1 MHEQESEL
9 HKKMISL
16 DSFGSDWFKNSSCQ
30 RNLWGTEPAHA
41 DGQTADPTVCPS
53 LGWSMWHFFLH
64 PTETLL
70 RKHSSKLQVWTEKQF
85 KAKTL
90 IKSPV
95 SPPLPLRATLS
106 LSSPPNAEE
115 FNFQKSTF
123 LYPAAPRLR
132 GSVGLTV
139 SKTHRTTQKLLFG
152 GMLCRQTLKSIH
164 SQCWCTGL
172 L

>member
-1 MHEQESEL
+1 MHEQKSEL
-9 HKKMISL
+9 HKRVISL
-16 DSFGSDWFKNSSCQ
+16 DSFQSDWFKNSSSQ

-70 RKHSSKLQVWTEKQF
+70 RKHSSKLQVRTEKQLR
-85 KAKTL
+85 AKTL
-90 IKSPV
+90 IKSPI
-95 SPPLPLRATLS
+95 SPPCCLWGQRSAYLPLPTLM
-106 LSSPPNAEE
+106 E
-115 FNFQKSTF
+115 FNFQEITF

-139 SKTHRTTQKLLFG
+139 SKTHRTTQKVLFG
-152 GMLCRQTLKSIH
+152 SVLCRHKHWGASIL
-164 SQCWCTGL
+164 SVDA
-172 L
+172 